1 MMGFLFSVFPV
12 KKRLYKMENEED
24 SVNAGNKRNIN
35 LNYAVF

>member
-1 MMGFLFSVFPV
+1 MRFVFFEFLV